1 VTGPGLE
8 PDVGRDAAAG
18 VRGTADRDRD
28 RDLAGR
34 PKNARPRDGLGRPL
48 ARGAAGEAVMPDN
61 LELPPAEAVRLA
73 QQLIDDGR
81 PFHAHEVLE
90 ATWKAAPADAR
101 ALWKGLAQIAVG
113 LTHARRGNARG
124 AVTLLRRGA
133 SAVADCRGSAGTGQE
148 PADPAGGMRAA
159 GLDLD
164 IILAATTGLA
174 DVIAT
179 RGLDAV
185 PPADIR
191 IPLRG

>member
-1 VTGPGLE
+1 
-8 PDVGRDAAAG
+8 
-18 VRGTADRDRD
+18 
-28 RDLAGR
+28 
-34 PKNARPRDGLGRPL
+34 
-48 ARGAAGEAVMPDN
+48 MPDN
-61 LELPPAEAVRLA
+61 LELPPAEAVFLA
-73 QQLIDDGR
+73 QRLIDDGR

-90 ATWKAAPADAR
+90 AAWKAAPADER

-133 SAVADCRGSAGTGQE
+133 SAVADCRGGQGTGQD
-148 PADPAGGMRAA
+148 PADPAAGGTRVA

-164 IILAATTGLA
+164 IILAATTRLA

>member
-1 VTGPGLE
+1 
-8 PDVGRDAAAG
+8 
-18 VRGTADRDRD
+18 
-28 RDLAGR
+28 
-34 PKNARPRDGLGRPL
+34 
-48 ARGAAGEAVMPDN
+48 MPDN

-73 QQLIDDGR
+73 QRLIDDGR

-90 ATWKAAPADAR
+90 ATWKAAPADER

-133 SAVADCRGSAGTGQE
+133 SAVADFRGSQGTGQD
-148 PADPAGGMRAA
+148 PADPAAGGMRSA

-191 IPLRG
+191 IPLRGSRGSSGAVGGGRY